1 MVHLRRSTAEQLRL
15 DQRVFDQS
23 DFRVN
28 DLDQWR
34 AQHGAH
40 DGAGEAPATEKT
52 DGAAAGTEAKSDS
65 TDAAKSGDSQT
76 SSDPKKESTSK
87 KKKGIHKLVPW

>member
-1 MVHLRRSTAEQLRL
+1 MSGLDPSATIGFEAQLPRFQPFAVCRRGQSPCRASLCGVVHLRRSTAEQLRL

-34 AQHGAH
+34 AQHGAR
-40 DGAGEAPATEKT
+40 E
-52 DGAAAGTEAKSDS
+52 SRI
-65 TDAAKSGDSQT
+65 DANSLPG
-76 SSDPKKESTSK
+76 
-87 KKKGIHKLVPW
+87 